1 MTQDYNASIPLCIDC
16 DGTLLRTDLLH
27 EAALL
32 LLKQAPLSV
41 LLLPLWLLKGKAHLK
56 QKIAEKVRFDWETLP
71 YCNEILELIRV
82 AHTQGRQVVLATASP
97 VVWAEGIAS
106 HLGVFDKVLA
116 TGEGVNLA
124 GAQKARRLIELFGEK
139 KFDYAGNSSTDIP
152 VWAVSRSA
160 VVVSSADSLVAAARK
175 ITNVSL
181 VVPVPVAGLLTFLRA
196 LRIHQWLKNMLVLV
210 PLLAAH
216 QALDSA
222 NLYRAFLAFLAF
234 SLCAS
239 AVYLLNDLLDLEADR
254 QHTRKRKRPF
264 AAALIPLWQGLM
276 MVPLLLGVVF
286 FLCTYLP
293 IAFSAVLFVYFTMT
307 FAYSLRLKRQVIV
320 DVMLLAALYT
330 MRIIAGAVAIAVTPS
345 FWLLAFSM
353 FVFLSLAVVKRYS
366 EMFIILQQ
374 KKLTAAGRGYS
385 VSDLP
390 VLVSIGASAGMAA
403 VLVLALYIKD
413 PETARLYPGKI
424 WLWLVP
430 PLMLYWVSRVW
441 MKTCRG
447 EIDDDPVI
455 FAIKDWQ
462 SLVVG
467 ALLAG
472 CFVAAALRY

>member
-1 MTQDYNASIPLCIDC
+1 MKQDQDASIPLCIDC

-27 EAALL
+27 EATLL

-41 LLLPLWLLKGKAHLK
+41 FLLPFWLLKGKAYLK
-56 QKIAEKVRFDWETLP
+56 QKIAENVQFDWETLP
-71 YCNEILELIRV
+71 YCAEVLEIIRV
-82 AHTQGRQVVLATASP
+82 ARAQGRQVVLATASP
-97 VVWAEGIAS
+97 EVWAEGIAA

-116 TGEGVNLA
+116 TGDGVNLA
-124 GAQKARRLIELFGEK
+124 GAQKAKRLTELFGAK
-139 KFDYAGNSSTDIP
+139 QFDYAGNGATDLP
-152 VWAVSRSA
+152 VWAASRCA

-175 ITNVSL
+175 VTQVSS
-181 VVPVPVAGLLTFLRA
+181 VVPLPVAGPLAFLRA
-196 LRIHQWLKNMLVLV
+196 MRIHQWMKNLLVLV

-216 QALDSA
+216 QLLDGAS
-222 NLYRAFLAFLAF
+222 LGRAFLAFLAF

-254 QHTRKRKRPF
+254 QHIRKRNRPF
-264 AAALIPLWQGLM
+264 AAALIPIWQGIM
-276 MVPLLLGVVF
+276 MVPLLLGVVVV
-286 FLCTYLP
+286 LCTYLP
-293 IAFSAVLFVYFTMT
+293 MAFSAVLFAYFAMT
-307 FAYSLRLKRQVIV
+307 LAYSLRLKRQVIV

-330 MRIIAGAVAIAVTPS
+330 MRIIAGAAATSVTPS

-366 EMFIILQQ
+366 EMYVMLQQ
-374 KKLTAAGRGYS
+374 QKLTAAGRGYR

-390 VLVSIGASAGMAA
+390 VLASIGASAGMAA

-413 PETARLYPGKI
+413 PETALLYPDKV

-430 PLMLYWVSRVW
+430 PLLLYWVSRVW

-462 SLVVG
+462 SIFVGVLLV
-467 ALLAG
+467 A
-472 CFVAAALRY
+472 CFVLAALRY